1 MFHRGGIFFN
11 FYFALFSNR
20 PSRNGG
26 SILHLCKLINI
37 YQPISNSGTPGT
49 GIRKGEGPGEAVPT
63 DGNPPR
69 RGIDGEGKQG
79 EAREGP
85 GVMHDWDFP

>member
-11 FYFALFSNR
+11 FYFALFGNH

-26 SILHLCKLINI
+26 SILHLCKLIDI
-37 YQPISNSGTPGT
+37 YQPISNGGTPGM
-49 GIRKGEGPGEAVPT
+49 GIQKGEGLGEAVPM

-69 RGIDGEGKQG
+69 GMLMGRGSEERPRGDT
-79 EAREGP
+79 
-85 GVMHDWDFP
+85 